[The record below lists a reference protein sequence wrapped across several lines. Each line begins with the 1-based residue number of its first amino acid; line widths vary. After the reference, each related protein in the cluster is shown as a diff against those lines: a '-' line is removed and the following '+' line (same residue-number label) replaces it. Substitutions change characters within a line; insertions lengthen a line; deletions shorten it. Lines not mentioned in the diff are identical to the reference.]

1 MKQFGYETESS
12 GNEITFVKRAGAALS
27 AGVMAILAVSAVG
40 VYAFVG
46 GKNIPVDNG
55 SDIYTEADTAVSQAE
70 NAVTAVDSTPD
81 TYDAAAEVS
90 PAAVTIKKA
99 GIDEYDLLI
108 DTVKAVDKEDKRS
121 EKTAAAKTTKKK
133 SAVKSAESSEKKNES
148 KSSSENKKTTE
159 SEVVNT
165 EPVTE
170 TAAETTTTTAA
181 VSEAEEITSIVT
193 TVEDSIE
200 LLTDTPEI
208 EVLTDEEDDAEEIG
222 RTLNIGAV
230 AEDDVKNC
238 AAMTLYTA
246 EKVNLRT
253 GASLDDDVMLVIPEG
268 SEVIVTGYTDD
279 WYRVKFDGNSG
290 FCMKKYLTENAPEVS
305 ADTYSG
311 AVVEYTEEEF
321 DMLCYVL
328 QGEVGNCSEQS
339 KIAVANVILNRVKD
353 ARFPNSISGV
363 LTQDNQFT
371 AIYGYYSG
379 STVPS
384 ENTIECARRALMGE
398 DNTNGAIYYYA
409 PQYVGG
415 ETGSWFESLEFC
427 MELDGQRYFK

>member
-1 MKQFGYETESS
+1 MKQFGYETEGS

-55 SDIYTEADTAVSQAE
+55 SDIYSDADTSVSKAE
-70 NAVTAVDSTPD
+70 NAATAVDSTPD

-90 PAAVTIKKA
+90 PATVTIKKA

-108 DTVKAVDKEDKRS
+108 DTVKAVDKEDKKS
-121 EKTAAAKTTKKK
+121 EKTTASTKKT
-133 SAVKSAESSEKKNES
+133 AVKSAESSKKKTETKKASES
-148 KSSSENKKTTE
+148 KKTSETE
-159 SEVVNT
+159 AVKT

-170 TAAETTTTTAA
+170 TSAETTTTTAA
-181 VSEAEEITSIVT
+181 VTEAEEITSIVAT
-193 TVEDSIE
+193 AEDSIE

-208 EVLTDEEDDAEEIG
+208 EVITDEGEEPEDIG

-230 AEDDVKNC
+230 AEEDVKSC

-279 WYRVKFDGNSG
+279 WYRVKFDGSSG

-305 ADTYSG
+305 TDTYSG
-311 AVVEYTEEEF
+311 AVVEHTEDEF

-353 ARFPNSISGV
+353 PRFPNSISGV